1 MDDASTSD
9 DKPVVEDKKAEKK
22 ESSQASIQDGR
33 GETPNEEEA
42 SEEDSDESE
51 LKPNS
56 SPAECS
62 KIKDQKSSE
71 KVEDDGSSGV
81 ENGIAR
87 DPKSDVEET
96 DASSYV
102 SSVTLNIHTFHSER
116 SHYIHS
122 SKKQHCNSFL
132 FI

>member
-1 MDDASTSD
+1 MDDTSTSE

-22 ESSQASIQDGR
+22 ESSQASSQDER
-33 GETPNEEEA
+33 GEMPNEEES
-42 SEEDSDESE
+42 SEEESE

-71 KVEDDGSSGV
+71 KVEDDGPSGV
-81 ENGIAR
+81 ENGIAC

-102 SSVTLNIHTFHSER
+102 SSVTLNIHIPF
-116 SHYIHS
+116 
-122 SKKQHCNSFL
+122 
-132 FI
+132 